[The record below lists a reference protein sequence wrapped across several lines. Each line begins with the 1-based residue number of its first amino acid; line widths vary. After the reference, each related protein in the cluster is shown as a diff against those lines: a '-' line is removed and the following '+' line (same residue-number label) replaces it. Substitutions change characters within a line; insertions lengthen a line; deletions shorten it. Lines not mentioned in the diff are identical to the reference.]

1 MSTYRLRLCEDTLT
15 PGAGYVVGP
24 ANRVLWV
31 VAGQVTVMAGGRTV
45 VVEVDHGWHG
55 AGAAEVIAGRSGATV
70 LRWELATPGRPA
82 HGPSRLEH
90 ALDLDPQGAY
100 LMRADRVEF
109 EPGGVALPH
118 GHRGGGIRRLLA
130 GTLEVTVGEASPRL
144 MRPGDAWFESGREPV
159 LARASATEP
168 TAFLR
173 VSVLPRELRGKSSI
187 VYVDPADAAK
197 GKPRLYTVYVDDPI
211 VLS

>member
-1 MSTYRLRLCEDTLT
+1 MNAYRLRLCEDTLVAS
-15 PGAGYVVGP
+15 AGYLLGP
-24 ANRVLWV
+24 ANRVLCV
-31 VAGQVTVMAGGRTV
+31 AAGQVSVTAGGRTV
-45 VVEVDHGWHG
+45 IVEPDSAWHG
-55 AGAAEVIAGRSGATV
+55 GGAAEVTAGAPGATV
-70 LRWELATPGRPA
+70 LRWELTTPGRPA

-90 ALDLDPQGAY
+90 ALDLDPGGAY

-130 GTLEVTVGEASPRL
+130 GALEVTVGEGPPRL

-159 LARASATEP
+159 LARASATES
-168 TAFLR
+168 TAFVR

-187 VYVDPADAAK
+187 VYVDPADAAR
-197 GKPRLYTVYVDDPI
+197 GKPRRYTVYVDDPI
-211 VLS
+211 AL

>member
-1 MSTYRLRLCEDTLT
+1 MSLYRLRLCEDVLG

-24 ANRVLWV
+24 ASRVLCV
-31 VAGQVTVMAGGRTV
+31 AAGQVSVSAGGRAAA
-45 VVEVDHGWHG
+45 VEAEGAWHG
-55 AGAAEVIAGRSGATV
+55 AGAVEVTAHRARATV
-70 LRWELATPGRPA
+70 LRWELVTPGRPA
-82 HGPSRLEH
+82 HGPAKLEH
-90 ALDLDPQGAY
+90 PLDLDSAGAY

-130 GTLEVTVGEASPRL
+130 GALEVTVGGGPPRL

-159 LARASATEP
+159 LAKASPTEP

-173 VSVLPRELRGKSSI
+173 VSILPREIRGKSSI
-187 VYVDPADAAK
+187 VYVDPADAAR
-197 GKPRLYTVYVDDPI
+197 GKPRRYTVYVDDPI
-211 VLS
+211 ELS